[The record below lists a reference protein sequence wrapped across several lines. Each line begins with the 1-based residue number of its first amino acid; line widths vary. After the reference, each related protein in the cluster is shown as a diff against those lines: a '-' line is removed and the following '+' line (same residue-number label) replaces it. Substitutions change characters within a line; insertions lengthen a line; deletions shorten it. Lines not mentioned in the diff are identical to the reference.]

1 MFNDISLLKILLNT
15 FENVDVHRIVLI
27 FIELNLL
34 HYYYD
39 KGYDSQ
45 SFMTGISLHSDKL

>member
-1 MFNDISLLKILLNT
+1 MLNDISLLKILMNT